1 MSGHPSAEHPS
12 AGRRGAVDY
21 PKALRHTP
29 PRRGQGFLGATASL
43 AIVGAIAE
51 YYTNAAASRCRDDGT
66 SHVGRSACTGLAG
79 FAHHVQ
85 LPVTIAVIACVAVFA
100 VTFVW
105 SLLWA

>member
-1 MSGHPSAEHPS
+1 MREHSEMSGHPDAI
-12 AGRRGAVDY
+12 GFRKG
-21 PKALRHTP
+21 LRHTP
-29 PRRGQGFLGATASL
+29 PRRGQGFLGATATL

-51 YYTNAAASRCRDDGT
+51 YYTNAFASRCRPD
-66 SHVGRSACTGLAG
+66 GRSHTGQSVCTGLAG

-85 LPVTIAVIACVAVFA
+85 LPVTIGVIACVAVFA